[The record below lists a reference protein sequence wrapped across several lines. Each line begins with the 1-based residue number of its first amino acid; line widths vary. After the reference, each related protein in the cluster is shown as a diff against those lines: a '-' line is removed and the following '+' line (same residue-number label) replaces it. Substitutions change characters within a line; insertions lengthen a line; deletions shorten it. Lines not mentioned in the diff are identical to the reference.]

1 MATEDIFD
9 GAPGSTSLEEEEKE
23 QLIPRTITTRSQLN
37 EEEQLNILAGTLW
50 LDGSRM
56 KDKDLLTIKRI
67 QMVHRRMF
75 DRVWKWAG
83 KFRQTNKNIGLP
95 WSQIPVSL
103 DSLFNDTLVQI
114 EDMGSR
120 RWSNDEIAIRFRHR
134 LVAIHPF
141 VNGNGRHA
149 RLVTDKL
156 LTILGEEEFTW
167 GQSSLD
173 HDGDARQWYIEALR
187 AADKH
192 DYSLLLAFA
201 RS

>member
-1 MATEDIFD
+1 MATEYIFD

-56 KDKDLLTIKRI
+56 KAKDLLTTKRI
-67 QMVHRRMF
+67 QSIHRRMF

-83 KFRQTNKNIGLP
+83 KFRQSNKNIGIP

-103 DSLFNDTLVQI
+103 DSLFNDTLIQI
-114 EDMGSR
+114 GDIGSL
-120 RWSNDEIAIRFRHR
+120 RWSNDEIAIRFHHR

-173 HDGDARQWYIEALR
+173 HDGDARQRYIEALG

-192 DYSLLLAFA
+192 NYSLLLAFA

>member
-1 MATEDIFD
+1 MANEDIFD
-9 GAPGSTSLEEEEKE
+9 GPLGSTPLEEEEKE
-23 QLIPRTITTRSQLN
+23 QLVPATITTRGQLN
-37 EEEQLNILAGTLW
+37 EEEQLNILAGTVW

-56 KDKDLLTIKRI
+56 KVKDLLTSKRI
-67 QMVHRRMF
+67 QLIHRRMF

-83 KFRQTNKNIGLP
+83 KFRRSNKNIGIP
-95 WSQIPVSL
+95 WSQIPMSL
-103 DSLFNDTLVQI
+103 DSLFNDTLTQI

-120 RWSNDEIAIRFRHR
+120 RRSNDDIAARFHHR

-156 LTILGEEEFTW
+156 LTTLGEKEFTW
-167 GQSSLD
+167 GQASLD
-173 HDGDARQWYIEALR
+173 HDGNARQRYIQALQ

-192 DYSLLLAFA
+192 DYAPLLAFA

>member
-1 MATEDIFD
+1 MAAKDIFD
-9 GAPGSTSLEEEEKE
+9 GPPGSTPLEEEEKE
-23 QLIPRTITTRSQLN
+23 QLILRTITSRSQLN
-37 EEEQLNILAGTLW
+37 EEEQLNILAGALW

-56 KDKDLLTIKRI
+56 KAKDLLTTKRI
-67 QMVHRRMF
+67 KLVHRRMF
-75 DRVWKWAG
+75 DRVWNWAG
-83 KFRQTNKNIGLP
+83 KFRQSNKNIGIP

-114 EDMGSR
+114 EDIGSR
-120 RWSNDEIAIRFRHR
+120 RWSNDEIAIRFHHR

-173 HDGDARQWYIEALR
+173 HDGGARQRYIEALR
-187 AADKH
+187 GADKH
-192 DYSLLLAFA
+192 DYSLLRAFA

>member
-1 MATEDIFD
+1 MTNEDIFD
-9 GAPGSTSLEEEEKE
+9 GPSGSTPLDEEEKE

-37 EEEQLNILAGTLW
+37 EEEQLNILAATVW

-56 KDKDLLTIKRI
+56 KVTDLLTLKRI
-67 QMVHRRMF
+67 QLIHRRMF

-83 KFRQTNKNIGLP
+83 KFRRSNKNIGIL
-95 WSQIPVSL
+95 WSQIPVNL
-103 DSLFNDTLVQI
+103 DSLLHDTLAQI
-114 EDMGSR
+114 ADSGPN
-120 RWSNDEIAIRFRHR
+120 RWSNDEIAVRFHHR

-141 VNGNGRHA
+141 VNGSGRHA

-156 LTILGEEEFTW
+156 LTLLGEKEFTW

-173 HDGDARQWYIEALR
+173 SDGDARQRYIQALR
-187 AADKH
+187 AADRH
-192 DYSLLLAFA
+192 DYAALLAFA